1 MTFNGLINPYLTFPS
16 QLPDLP
22 ARQHTDAGDP
32 TYVVRAALVSQTAQ
46 GVTLAGTTATGETL
60 HLAISVPAPG
70 VARVLLHDGQ
80 PDPRRVQLARV
91 AAALAP
97 AVTIETSSKQIV
109 LAAEGVR
116 VEIHLDPF
124 QMTFLG
130 PDGSPT
136 LLQDTSTTIV
146 TDRLATL
153 PLGFSRVDGQ
163 RVAFHDS
170 FAVEPDEHFYGFGEK
185 FTDFDKRGQQLEMWL
200 WDAFGVHGERAY
212 KNVPFFI
219 SSRGYGVFVDS
230 TTAIRYDMAAS
241 NHALFSMIVPDS
253 ALDYYVI
260 MGPDPK
266 TIITRYAG
274 LVSFPTLPPKW
285 SLGLWMS
292 FGFVKD
298 TAADILEHARAV
310 REHHIPCDVVHID
323 CYWMPLGRWSDMI
336 WDPQT
341 FPDPDAM
348 IQELKAL
355 DFNICLWMNSYIG
368 IESPRFAEGCEKGYF
383 LKMPDGKVWT
393 DDLWSGLHPPV
404 AIIDLTHPDAVT
416 WFKDSLRPLLRQG
429 IDAFKTDFGEAVP
442 FEVVAYNG
450 MTGAELHNLYP
461 LLYND
466 AVTETIR
473 EETGRAPLVWGR
485 STYAG
490 GQRHAAMWGGDPN
503 CSYSALASTLRGG
516 LSFGMCGHAF
526 WGHDLGGFHVTPT
539 PDLYVRWSQF
549 GLFSPMS
556 RAHGMSSRLPWL
568 FGDEAERIF
577 TDYVRLRYRLLP
589 YLYTYA
595 RIAAATSLPIL
606 RPMVLEFPDD
616 PLTYTMD
623 LQYMFGQDLLV
634 APLYN
639 PSGKRPIY
647 FPAGRWVDFW
657 TNEVIDGPTTRFVEA
672 PLDTL
677 PLYVRANAL
686 IPTIEPPQ
694 HLTEDPF
701 EQVTFEGYVL
711 DAGQTVMDDIDGM
724 TRVSVTLDGSRAEIT
739 VLSPKAQVSVH
750 LLPLGGAP
758 IESVIVNGQPYVRR
772 DDSPAWT
779 AGLKG
784 WQREAD
790 GGTRIWL

>member
-1 MTFNGLINPYLTFPS
+1 MSFNNLTNPYLTFPS

-22 ARQHTDAGDP
+22 ARRHLDAGGP
-32 TYVVRAALVSQTAQ
+32 SYIVRAALVSQAAQ
-46 GVTLAGTTATGETL
+46 GVTLTGITAAGETL
-60 HLAISVPAPG
+60 YLTVSLVAPG

-80 PDPRRVQLARV
+80 PDPKRVRLARD
-91 AAALAP
+91 LSGSLT
-97 AVTIETSSKQIV
+97 AVTIETSAEQIALISDV
-109 LAAEGVR
+109 MR
-116 VEIHLDPF
+116 VEIRLDPF
-124 QMTFLG
+124 QMAYYG
-130 PDGSPT
+130 PGGSPA
-136 LLQDTSTTIV
+136 LLQDTTNTIV
-146 TDRLATL
+146 TDRLNTL
-153 PLGFSRVDGQ
+153 PLGFSQVEGQ

-185 FTDFDKRGQQLEMWL
+185 FTDFDKRGQRLEMWQ
-200 WDAFGVHGERAY
+200 WDAFGVQGERAY

-219 SSRGYGVFVDS
+219 STRGYGVFVDS
-230 TTAIRYDMAAS
+230 TTAIRFDMAAS
-241 NHALFSMIVPDS
+241 NHALFSLIVPDS

-266 TIITRYAG
+266 TIIMRYAG

-298 TAADILEHARAV
+298 TAADILEHARSV
-310 REHHIPCDVVHID
+310 RKHGIPCDVVHID

-336 WDPQT
+336 WDAQA
-341 FPDPDAM
+341 FPDPDSM
-348 IQELKAL
+348 IRELKAQN
-355 DFNICLWMNSYIG
+355 FKICLWMNPYIG

-383 LKMPDGKVWT
+383 LKTPDGEVWT

-404 AIIDLTHPDAVT
+404 AIIDLTHPEAVT
-416 WFKDSLRPLLRQG
+416 WLKDSLRPLLRQG

-442 FEVVAYNG
+442 YEVVAHNG
-450 MTGAELHNLYP
+450 LTGAELHNLYP

-503 CSYSALASTLRGG
+503 CTYSALASTLRGG

-526 WGHDLGGFHVTPT
+526 WGHDLGGFHTEPT
-539 PDLYVRWSQF
+539 PDVYVRWSQF

-556 RAHGMSSRLPWL
+556 RAHGMTNRLPWL
-568 FGDEAERIF
+568 YGDEAEQIF

-589 YLYTYA
+589 YIYTYA
-595 RIAAATSLPIL
+595 RIAAETSLPLL
-606 RPMVLEFPDD
+606 RPMFLEFPDD
-616 PLTYTMD
+616 PITYTMD
-623 LQYMFGQDLLV
+623 LQYMFGRDIMV
-634 APLYN
+634 APIYN
-639 PSGKRPIY
+639 RDGERPVY

-657 TNEVIDGPTTRFVEA
+657 THEIIDGPQTRFVKT

-694 HLTEDPF
+694 YLTDDPF
-701 EQVTFEGYVL
+701 ERITFEGYVL
-711 DAGQTVMDDIDGM
+711 ASGESILEDTDG
-724 TRVSVTLDGSRAEIT
+724 TSRVSATANGSHVAIEY
-739 VLSPKAQVSVH
+739 LSPKSRLSVR
-750 LLPLGGAP
+750 LLPLRVLRTET
-758 IESVIVNGQPYVRR
+758 ISVNGTTCQQVQQKPEWTENTR
-772 DDSPAWT
+772 AWM
-779 AGLKG
+779 
-784 WQREAD
+784 REED
-790 GGTRIWL
+790 GSIRIWL